1 MFMSKALNLSA
12 FTLSILTAITIVVNL
27 QYNIDNLF
35 LCFVICISAVILDIC
50 KYLFY
55 PLGVKTYNDG
65 KKALAAG
72 IFIVALSFSVISFS
86 STFVR
91 TASALQTKGSI
102 AVEVLNEKKAVLSSQ
117 IETTKQ
123 QILEVGILIDELKRQ
138 QRKTERIVNEG
149 KLDNLNAQLN
159 DLSEKRISVMQQIAD
174 NKTSN
179 AINVSDNAVKVLAVL
194 FALCLELVPVLILL
208 SNPNK
213 MRNMGTALSGGKKDD
228 KMRNLLLSFMDEL
241 NVGEKVFMTKW
252 ASENKVPIQEAQE
265 VFNKAL
271 EDDVLKKSGKYF
283 VKC

>member
-65 KKALAAG
+65 KKSLAAG
-72 IFIVALSFSVISFS
+72 IFVVALSFSVISFS

-102 AVEVLNEKKAVLSSQ
+102 TVEVLNEKKAVLSSQ

-138 QRKTERIVNEG
+138 QRKTERLVNEG
-149 KLDNLNAQLN
+149 KLENLNAQLN
-159 DLSEKRISVMQQIAD
+159 ELSEKRISVMQQIAD

-228 KMRNLLLSFMDEL
+228 KMRNRLLSFMDEL
-241 NVGEKVFMTKW
+241 NVGEKVVMRKW
-252 ASENKVPIQEAQE
+252 ASESNTPIQEAQE

-271 EDDVLKKSGKYF
+271 EDGVLKKSGKFF